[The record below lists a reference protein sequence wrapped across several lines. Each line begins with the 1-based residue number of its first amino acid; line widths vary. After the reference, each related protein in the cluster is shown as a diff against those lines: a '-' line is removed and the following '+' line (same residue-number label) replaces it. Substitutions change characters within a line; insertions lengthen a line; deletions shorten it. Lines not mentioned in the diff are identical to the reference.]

1 LERATKERTNGKS
14 LFISKTQRKIETDAV
29 ALEFQKF
36 LSNKNESGWVEL
48 SKGSDMVL
56 SGHWTTIL
64 QVLEEFEKWKELV
77 SEKGFKFKLIEYHKK
92 VREWVR
98 FLERKRSKWL

>member
-36 LSNKNESGWVEL
+36 LSYKNESGWVVL
-48 SKGSDMVL
+48 SKGSGGAQWAWDNYSSSLGGV
-56 SGHWTTIL
+56 
-64 QVLEEFEKWKELV
+64 
-77 SEKGFKFKLIEYHKK
+77 
-92 VREWVR
+92 
-98 FLERKRSKWL
+98 